1 MPRATNSARMRKK
14 NEKIILSL
22 IAREPL
28 SRADIAK
35 ETGLTKAAV
44 TIIADE
50 LLRRGIITEEKS
62 EGGSVGRTPLLLSLV
77 PDSVFFIGVNIRR
90 VGITVGI
97 CNLSGEVIGE
107 VELPIMT
114 PDDAFPR
121 IAEEI
126 RELIRVF
133 GIPRERIYKAAIATP
148 GPVDSVSGRIL
159 NPPNFEA
166 WHGVDAASRLGEAL
180 GVDAIL
186 GNVSSAA
193 ASAELYFGSAHRSKD
208 FLALIVDEGI
218 GSGIVT
224 NGRLFEGACELGHV
238 SISYDGRRCECG
250 NRGCLEKYAS
260 IPNILQGTPYSDW
273 RSLIEADD
281 REVILREAE
290 YLGCAIAT
298 ASNMFDLDTAILC
311 GEISCRPEG
320 FIPVLSDKT
329 ISKMI
334 KKKDFTVT
342 IGSVSSQSLTA
353 AALAVYDF
361 FMA

>member
-14 NEKIILSL
+14 NEKMILSL
-22 IAREPL
+22 IARAPL

-50 LLRRGIITEEKS
+50 LLRRGVIAEEKS
-62 EGGSVGRTPLLLSLV
+62 EGGAVGRTPLMLRLV
-77 PDSVFFIGVNIRR
+77 PDSVYFIGVNVRR
-90 VGITVGI
+90 VGITVGV
-97 CNLSGEVIGE
+97 CNIVGEVIGE
-107 VELPIMT
+107 VELPIMS
-114 PDDAFPR
+114 PDEAFSKIADA
-121 IAEEI
+121 IG
-126 RELIRVF
+126 ELIQASK
-133 GIPRERIYKAAIATP
+133 IPRERIYKAAIATP

-166 WHGVDAASRLGEAL
+166 WHGVEAAKRLGEAL
-180 GVDAIL
+180 GCGAIL

-193 ASAELYFGSAHRSKD
+193 ASAELYFGSARFSKD

-224 NGRLFEGACELGHV
+224 HGRLFGGSCELGHV
-238 SISYDGRRCECG
+238 SISHNGKECECG
-250 NRGCLEKYAS
+250 NCGCLEKYAS
-260 IPNILQGTPYSDW
+260 IPNVLCGTPYSDW
-273 RSLIEADD
+273 RSCIESGDS
-281 REVILREAE
+281 EVILREAD
-290 YLGCAIAT
+290 YLSCAIVT

-311 GEISCRPEG
+311 GEISFCPDK
-320 FIPVLSDKT
+320 FIPILASKT

-342 IGSVSSQSLTA
+342 SGSVASQSLTA

-361 FMA
+361 FVA